1 MCNIRRSK
9 GSIMKNHKVKE
20 EINQAE
26 NQTTKST
33 RKDTQEAQDVQE
45 KKCHMKQCCI
55 IQAVNFMNNV
65 NPFSLPFL
73 NGACAR
79 TANSLISNMRLFTLE
94 VIIVSKAQEVEI
106 IIYPWD

>member
-1 MCNIRRSK
+1 MRRSK
-9 GSIMKNHKVKE
+9 GSIMKNCKVKE

-26 NQTTKST
+26 NQTKST
-33 RKDTQEAQDVQE
+33 RKDTQEAQDFQE

-73 NGACAR
+73 NGAHAR

-94 VIIVSKAQEVEI
+94 LIIVSKAQEVEI